1 MAARPGGVEL
11 VPPVGDRDRVRGSW
25 DAPVTLVE
33 FGDYDCP
40 YTVRAFSVV
49 RGLRQRLGG
58 RLRFVFR
65 VFPLTRI
72 HAHAQAA
79 AEAAEAAAAQG
90 KFWEMHD
97 QLFEHQRRLDDR
109 ALARYAEVINL
120 DVRRFEAELRSHR
133 YAERVRRDV
142 ESGRRSG
149 VRGTPTF
156 FLNGARY
163 GDAVDLDALRA
174 ALEDAA
180 RQARTRLTDLSHPG
194 TGSRPIDEPR
204 RGSAP

>member
-1 MAARPGGVEL
+1 MAARPDGVEL

-25 DAPVTLVE
+25 EAPVTLVE

-65 VFPLTRI
+65 AFPLTRI

-90 KFWEMHD
+90 RFWEMHD
-97 QLFEHQRRLDDR
+97 RLFE
-109 ALARYAEVINL
+109 
-120 DVRRFEAELRSHR
+120 SHR
-133 YAERVRRDV
+133 K
-142 ESGRRSG
+142 
-149 VRGTPTF
+149 
-156 FLNGARY
+156 
-163 GDAVDLDALRA
+163 
-174 ALEDAA
+174 LEDANL
-180 RQARTRLTDLSHPG
+180 R
-194 TGSRPIDEPR
+194 E
-204 RGSAP
+204 